1 MNTTNQNNKIIN
13 TSLFSIKQYSTSST
27 SFFHNYVKNSEY
39 YLLEYFENG
48 VATLAL
54 NGKNITI
61 NSGDFLIIPSG
72 CSYEFYSNKS
82 EDKIIHH
89 SILIKGE
96 YVDNI
101 FFYLFRIKEHFI
113 ANSLTIKDNIV
124 ALIDDCKTFSLD
136 DSKILSICNNIFNI
150 FYLGKKYLRKNTNNI
165 EQYDNK
171 YIASIIRDKI
181 IAKYNEKF
189 SLSLLSKEIGLNKN
203 SIINIFKSEYN
214 VTPQVYHANYRM
226 DYAEDLLKQGYTSKQ
241 VADMLNFTDEYYFSK
256 TFKKIKKITP
266 TSVKKN
272 NLN

>member
-1 MNTTNQNNKIIN
+1 MNTPKQNSKIIN

-39 YLLEYFENG
+39 YLLEYIENG
-48 VATLAL
+48 LATLVL
-54 NGKNITI
+54 NGKNITL
-61 NSGDFLIIPSG
+61 NSEDFLIIPSG

-96 YVDNI
+96 YIDNI
-101 FFYLFRIKEHFI
+101 FFYLFRIKEHSI
-113 ANSLTIKDNIV
+113 TSSINIKDNIIE
-124 ALIDDCKTFSLD
+124 LINNCKTFSLND
-136 DSKILSICNNIFNI
+136 NKILSICNNIFNI
-150 FYLGKKYLRKNTNNI
+150 LYLSKKYQRKNANHI

-181 IAKYNEKF
+181 IENYNEKF
-189 SLSLLSKEIGLNKN
+189 SLSILSKEIGLNKN

-256 TFKKIKKITP
+256 SFKKIKKMTP

-272 NLN
+272 YTN